1 MLKERLREALAR
13 SNPELPEAAIEE
25 ALRQVLTPEN
35 PALIENNRRFHHMLT
50 DGVDVSWMEPEGV
63 QHGKVWLLD
72 VEHPENNDWLAV
84 NQFTVIENRRER
96 RPDIVLFLNG
106 LPLVVMDGG
115 LAPAAAFG
123 PVMKEKFEVVQA
135 ILHAAAKHLQLS
147 HKRPPAFFPLTPP
160 TAPSARR
167 TPSLKTD

>member
-1 MLKERLREALAR
+1 MTYLTENAVEQMALKQLQALGWQTAFGPDIAPDGAQPESESYAEVVLKERLREALAR
-13 SNPELPEAAIEE
+13 SNPELREAAIEE

-35 PALIENNRRFHHMLT
+35 PALIENNRRFHRMLT
-50 DGVDVSWMEPEGV
+50 DGVDVSWMDPEGV

-84 NQFTVIENRRER
+84 NQFTVMENKRER

-106 LPLVVMDGG
+106 LPLVLMDGG

-123 PVMKEKFEVVQA
+123 
-135 ILHAAAKHLQLS
+135 ID
-147 HKRPPAFFPLTPP
+147 
-160 TAPSARR
+160 RR
-167 TPSLKTD
+167 